1 MYSLSVG
8 DSVIEM
14 PARPAEAAEE
24 SRLLAAALAGDSGA
38 LLELAR
44 LLTPPIQARVA
55 RALVRRAGSRV
66 RASDLRSELDDMT
79 QEVFVRLFAHDARA
93 LRAWDPARGLSLVN
107 FVGLIA
113 DREVSNV
120 FHSGRRTP
128 WSDRLELRDDMERE
142 APVTVTV
149 GDERRQ
155 VYKDLLVKLC
165 RRLEAWLSPR
175 GRELFDVVYLEE
187 RPLAEVAERF
197 NMQPSAIYAWRNR
210 VGRRARELMDELQAE
225 EAGLTREMKGS

>member
-1 MYSLSVG
+1 VYSLSVG
-8 DSVIEM
+8 DSVIDD
-14 PARPAEAAEE
+14 PARPAEAAAET
-24 SRLLAAALAGDSGA
+24 RLLAAALARDAGA

-44 LLTPPIQARVA
+44 LLTPPIQVRVA
-55 RALVRRAGSRV
+55 RALVRRAGARA

-107 FVGLIA
+107 FVGMVA

-128 WSDRLELRDDMERE
+128 WSDRLELREDMEGE
-142 APVTVTV
+142 APMTVQV

-155 VYKDLLVKLC
+155 IYKDLLVKVC

-187 RPLAEVAERF
+187 RPLGEVAERF

-210 VGRRARELMDELQAE
+210 VGKRARELLDELQAE
-225 EAGLTREMKGS
+225 EAELSRD